1 MTFLKIDPFGRFC
14 MICLNPVYTQGFFLI
29 FIKSDSTIKLQ
40 LATCDVLYTASL
52 QMMKKL

>member
-29 FIKSDSTIKLQ
+29 FIKSDSTVKLQ